1 MERFLAAIRNM
12 FQVQDLRKR
21 ILFTLAMLAVYRI
34 GAHITAPGINKV
46 RLEQVWGEVGN
57 TLLGVLDLFS
67 GGNFRTISVFAL
79 GVTPYITAS
88 IILQLMTVVSP
99 QLKKLQEEGEM
110 GRQKINQ
117 WTRYLTVGLAAVQTF
132 FVANW
137 LQYNGVAS
145 VPGTRFLIMTALILT
160 TGTIFVMWLG
170 EQITERGVG
179 NGVSLLIFA
188 GIVIGLP
195 RGIQQVAQRLSSGD
209 PLETVGVIVMVLA
222 LVALIAFIVFV
233 ESGRRKVA
241 VSYAKRHVGRQM
253 VGGQQ
258 TTMPLKVNM
267 GGVIP
272 VIFASSVL
280 SMPQS
285 LFSAF
290 PPDPANQNSTWG
302 RVYQFFQF
310 FHGGDPYYEFV
321 FMTLI
326 IFFTLFNTHANGNN
340 AAWVDWVQANLV
352 KGDHPI
358 YMVTYVALI
367 LFFTF
372 FYVSIIFNV
381 EEVADNLRKHGG
393 FMPGIRPGRA
403 TADYLRTILTRLTT
417 VGAVYLAFIAFVP
430 QFMLSGFKVGRLPFV
445 GTWLEN
451 FVSNTPGLAWIPNGM
466 GYKFYFGGTSLLI
479 LVGVAMDTVAQIES
493 QLVMRNYEGFL
504 GGGGRLRGRRT

>member
-1 MERFLAAIRNM
+1 MEKFLAAVRNM
-12 FQVQDLRKR
+12 FQVPDLRKR
-21 ILFTLAMLAVYRI
+21 ILFTLGLLAVYRL
-34 GAHITAPGINKV
+34 GAHVSVPGVNKE
-46 RLEQVWGEVGN
+46 RLAQVWNDVSG
-57 TLLGVLDLFS
+57 TLLSVLDLFS

-117 WTRYLTVGLAAVQTF
+117 WTRYLTVGLAAIQTS
-132 FVANW
+132 FVAHW
-137 LQYNGVAS
+137 LQINGVGD
-145 VPGTRFLIMTALILT
+145 PGWGFLLTTVLTLT

-179 NGVSLLIFA
+179 NGISLLIFA

-195 RGIQQVAQRLSSGD
+195 NGITQVFGRVRGGD
-209 PLETVGVIVMVLA
+209 VMETIGVLA
-222 LVALIAFIVFV
+222 LLVALIAIIAFIVFV
-233 ESGRRKVA
+233 EAARRKIA

-280 SMPQS
+280 ALPQTI
-285 LFSAF
+285 FSAF
-290 PPDPANQNSTWG
+290 PPDPNNPNSFWSKAYG
-302 RVYQFFQF
+302 FFGV
-310 FHGGDPYYEFV
+310 FHGGDPYYELV
-321 FMTLI
+321 FITLI
-326 IFFTLFNTHANGNN
+326 
-340 AAWVDWVQANLV
+340 VV
-352 KGDHPI
+352 
-358 YMVTYVALI
+358 
-367 LFFTF
+367 FTF
-372 FYVSIIFNV
+372 FYVSIVFNV

-393 FMPGIRPGRA
+393 FMPGIRPGKA
-403 TADYLRTILTRLTT
+403 TAEYLNTILTRLTF
-417 VGAVYLAFIAFVP
+417 VGALYLAIIAFVP

-445 GTWLEN
+445 GTWLDA
-451 FVSNTPGLAWIPNGM
+451 FVSTTPGLGWIPTGM
-466 GYKFYFGGTSLLI
+466 GYQFYFGGTSLLI
-479 LVGVAMDTVAQIES
+479 LVGVAMDTVAQIEA

-504 GGGGRLRGRRT
+504 GSGGRLRGRRA

>member
-1 MERFLAAIRNM
+1 MEKFLAAVRNM
-12 FQVQDLRKR
+12 FNVPDLRRR
-21 ILFTLAMLAVYRI
+21 IFFTLGLLAVYRL
-34 GAHITAPGINKV
+34 GAHVSAPGINRL
-46 RLEQVWGEVGN
+46 RLEEVWRDVAG

-117 WTRYLTVGLAAVQTF
+117 WTRYLTVILAMVQTS
-132 FVANW
+132 FVAHW
-137 LQYNGVAS
+137 LQVNGVGD
-145 VPGTRFLIMTALILT
+145 PGWGFLLSTVLTLT

-179 NGVSLLIFA
+179 NGISLLIFA

-195 RGIQQVAQRLSSGD
+195 NGVQQVFGRVRGGD
-209 PLETVGVIVMVLA
+209 TMQIVGVFFMLIAMIAV
-222 LVALIAFIVFV
+222 IAFIVFV
-233 ESGRRKVA
+233 EAARRKIP
-241 VSYAKRHVGRQM
+241 VSYAKRHVGRQV

-258 TTMPLKVNM
+258 TTMPLKINM

-285 LFSAF
+285 VFAAI
-290 PPDPANQNSTWG
+290 PPDPNNPNSWWAKIWG
-302 RVYQFFQF
+302 FLQLFYP
-310 FHGGDPYYEFV
+310 GDPYYE
-321 FMTLI
+321 LI
-326 IFFTLFNTHANGNN
+326 FL
-340 AAWVDWVQANLV
+340 L
-352 KGDHPI
+352 
-358 YMVTYVALI
+358 LI
-367 LFFTF
+367 VFFTF
-372 FYVSIIFNV
+372 FYVSIVFNV

-403 TADYLRTILTRLTT
+403 TAEYLNTILTRLTT
-417 VGAVYLAFIAFVP
+417 VGAIYLALVAFVP
-430 QFMLSGFKVGRLPFV
+430 QFMLSGFRVARLPWI
-445 GTWLEN
+445 GPWLDAWI
-451 FVSNTPGLAWIPNGM
+451 STIPGLSWIPTGL
-466 GYKFYFGGTSLLI
+466 GYNFYFGGTSLLI
-479 LVGVAMDTVAQIES
+479 LVGVAMDTVAQIEA

-504 GGGGRLRGRRT
+504 GPGGGRLRGRRA

>member
-1 MERFLAAIRNM
+1 MEKFLAAVRNM
-12 FQVQDLRKR
+12 FSVPDLRRR
-21 ILFTLAMLAVYRI
+21 IFFTLGLLAIYRL
-34 GAHITAPGINKV
+34 GAHISTPGINRQ
-46 RLEQVWGEVGN
+46 RLDEVWQDVSG

-67 GGNFRTISVFAL
+67 GGNFRVISIFAL

-117 WTRYLTVGLAAVQTF
+117 WTRYLTVGLGALQTS
-132 FVANW
+132 FVAHW
-137 LQYNGVAS
+137 LQINGVGAPTWS
-145 VPGTRFLIMTALILT
+145 FMLTTVLTLT

-179 NGVSLLIFA
+179 NGISLLIFS

-195 RGIQQVAQRLSSGD
+195 NGVQQVMTRVSSGD
-209 PLETVGVIVMVLA
+209 TLEILGVIVMVAA
-222 LVALIAFIVFV
+222 LVLVIAFIVFV
-233 ESGRRKVA
+233 ESARRKIP

-258 TTMPLKVNM
+258 TTMPLKLNM

-285 LFSAF
+285 LFSAL
-290 PPDPANQNSTWG
+290 PPKNPDDWYGKIFS
-302 RVYQFFQF
+302 FFQV
-310 FHGGDPYYEFV
+310 FHAGDPYYELIFLS
-321 FMTLI
+321 LI
-326 IFFTLFNTHANGNN
+326 I
-340 AAWVDWVQANLV
+340 
-352 KGDHPI
+352 
-358 YMVTYVALI
+358 
-367 LFFTF
+367 FFTF
-372 FYVSIIFNV
+372 FYVSIVFNV

-403 TADYLRTILTRLTT
+403 TAEYLNTILTRLTV
-417 VGAVYLAFIAFVP
+417 VGAVYLAAVAFLP
-430 QFMLSGFKVGRLPFV
+430 QVMLSGFRVGRLPFV
-445 GTWLEN
+445 GAWMDAFFST
-451 FVSNTPGLAWIPNGM
+451 TPGLSWILTGM
-466 GYKFYFGGTSLLI
+466 NYQFYFGGTSLLI
-479 LVGVAMDTVAQIES
+479 LVGVAMDTVAQIEA

-504 GGGGRLRGRRT
+504 GSGGRLRGRRA

>member
-1 MERFLAAIRNM
+1 MEKFLAAVRNM
-12 FQVQDLRKR
+12 FNVPDLRRR
-21 ILFTLAMLAVYRI
+21 IFFTLGLLAVYRL
-34 GAHITAPGINKV
+34 GAHVTTPGINKT
-46 RLEQVWGEVGN
+46 RLDEVWRDVAG

-117 WTRYLTVGLAAVQTF
+117 WTRYLTVVLAAIQTS
-132 FVANW
+132 FVAHW
-137 LQYNGVAS
+137 LQVNGVGS
-145 VPGTRFLIMTALILT
+145 PGWGFRLSTVLTLT

-179 NGVSLLIFA
+179 NGISLLIFA

-195 RGIQQVAQRLSSGD
+195 NGVTQVFGRLRGGDTMAIIGVFAMLVA
-209 PLETVGVIVMVLA
+209 MVLI
-222 LVALIAFIVFV
+222 IAFVVFV
-233 ESGRRKVA
+233 ESARRKIP
-241 VSYAKRHVGRQM
+241 VSYAKRHVGRQL

-258 TTMPLKVNM
+258 TTMPLKINM

-285 LFSAF
+285 LFAAF
-290 PPDPANQNSTWG
+290 PPAANDKGWWASIWT
-302 RVYQFFQF
+302 FFQT
-310 FHGGDPYYEFV
+310 FHSSDPYYEA
-321 FMTLI
+321 
-326 IFFTLFNTHANGNN
+326 IFLG
-340 AAWVDWVQANLV
+340 
-352 KGDHPI
+352 
-358 YMVTYVALI
+358 LI

-372 FYVSIIFNV
+372 FYVSIVFNV

-403 TADYLRTILTRLTT
+403 TAEYLNSILTRLTV
-417 VGAVYLAFIAFVP
+417 VGAVYLALVAFIP
-430 QFMLSGFKVGRLPFV
+430 QFMLSGFKVGRLPFI
-445 GTWLEN
+445 GPTLEA
-451 FVSNTPGLAWIPNGM
+451 FVTTTPGLGWIPNGM
-466 GYKFYFGGTSLLI
+466 DYQFYFGGTSLLI
-479 LVGVAMDTVAQIES
+479 LVGVAMDTVAQIEA

>member
-1 MERFLAAIRNM
+1 MDKFLAAVRNM
-12 FQVQDLRKR
+12 FNVPDLRRR
-21 ILFTLAMLAVYRI
+21 IFFTLGLLAVYRF
-34 GAHITAPGINKV
+34 GAHVTAPGINHT
-46 RLEQVWGEVGN
+46 RLQEVWRDVAG

-117 WTRYLTVGLAAVQTF
+117 WTRYLTVILAGIQTS
-132 FVANW
+132 FVAHW
-137 LQYNGVAS
+137 LQVNGVGS
-145 VPGTRFLIMTALILT
+145 PGWGFRLSTVLTLT

-170 EQITERGVG
+170 EQITERGIG
-179 NGVSLLIFA
+179 NGISLLIFS

-195 RGIQQVAQRLSSGD
+195 NGVKQVAGRLSAGD
-209 PLETVGVIVMVLA
+209 TMATIGVFAMLVAMVLI
-222 LVALIAFIVFV
+222 IAFIVFV
-233 ESGRRKVA
+233 ESARRKIP

-258 TTMPLKVNM
+258 TTMPLKINM

-285 LFSAF
+285 LFAAF
-290 PPDPANQNSTWG
+290 PPAVGDKGWWASIWT
-302 RVYQFFQF
+302 FFQT
-310 FHGGDPYYEFV
+310 FHASDPYYEAIFLG
-321 FMTLI
+321 LI
-326 IFFTLFNTHANGNN
+326 
-340 AAWVDWVQANLV
+340 
-352 KGDHPI
+352 
-358 YMVTYVALI
+358 M
-367 LFFTF
+367 FFTF
-372 FYVSIIFNV
+372 FYVSIVFNV

-403 TADYLRTILTRLTT
+403 TAEYLNTILTRLTV
-417 VGAVYLAFIAFVP
+417 VGAVYLALVAFIP
-430 QFMLSGFKVGRLPFV
+430 QFMLSGFKVGRLPFI
-445 GTWLEN
+445 GQWLDA
-451 FVSNTPGLAWIPNGM
+451 FVTTTPGLGWIPNGM
-466 GYKFYFGGTSLLI
+466 DYQFYFGGTSLLI
-479 LVGVAMDTVAQIES
+479 LVGVAMDTVAQIEA

-504 GGGGRLRGRRT
+504 GGGGRLRGRRA

>member
-1 MERFLAAIRNM
+1 MEKFLAAVRNM
-12 FQVQDLRKR
+12 FSVPDLRKR
-21 ILFTLAMLAVYRI
+21 IFFTLGLLAVYRL
-34 GAHITAPGINKV
+34 GAHISTPGINRE
-46 RLEQVWGEVGN
+46 RLDQVWQDVSG

-67 GGNFRTISVFAL
+67 GGNFRVISIFAL

-117 WTRYLTVGLAAVQTF
+117 WTRYLTVGLGALQTS
-132 FVANW
+132 FVAHW
-137 LQYNGVAS
+137 LQINGVGAPTWS
-145 VPGTRFLIMTALILT
+145 FMLTTVLTLT

-179 NGVSLLIFA
+179 NGISLLIFS

-195 RGIQQVAQRLSSGD
+195 NGVQQVMTRVSSGD
-209 PLETVGVIVMVLA
+209 TLEILGVIVMVA
-222 LVALIAFIVFV
+222 AIILVIAFIVFV
-233 ESGRRKVA
+233 ESARRKIP

-258 TTMPLKVNM
+258 TTMPLKLNM

-285 LFSAF
+285 LFSAL
-290 PPDPANQNSTWG
+290 PPKDPGTWYG
-302 RVYQFFQF
+302 KIFAFFQV
-310 FHGGDPYYEFV
+310 FHAGDPYYELIFLS
-321 FMTLI
+321 LI
-326 IFFTLFNTHANGNN
+326 I
-340 AAWVDWVQANLV
+340 
-352 KGDHPI
+352 
-358 YMVTYVALI
+358 
-367 LFFTF
+367 FFTF
-372 FYVSIIFNV
+372 FYVSIVFNV

-403 TADYLRTILTRLTT
+403 TAEYLNNILTRLTV
-417 VGAVYLAFIAFVP
+417 VGAVYLAAVAFLP
-430 QFMLSGFKVGRLPFV
+430 QFMLSGYRVGRLPFI
-445 GTWLEN
+445 GAWLDAL
-451 FVSNTPGLAWIPNGM
+451 VSTTPGLGWIPTGM
-466 GYKFYFGGTSLLI
+466 GYQFYFGGTSLLI
-479 LVGVAMDTVAQIES
+479 LVGVAMDTVAQIEA

-504 GGGGRLRGRRT
+504 GSGGRLRGRRA